1 MIKTFNQFTQDKPNT
16 IEEGLFDAIKGR
28 KQILDVQSQVADAY
42 EKLIEENPKKF
53 KDGKSVMAAV
63 ADFARETYKKTVTA
77 EGVLSFAQWWKDFEK
92 AHAYMLDRTIFNQ

>member
-28 KQILDVQSQVADAY
+28 KQILEVQSQVVEAY
-42 EKLIEENPKKF
+42 EKLIEEDPKKYNS
-53 KDGKSVMAAV
+53 GKAVMAAV

-77 EGVLSFAQWWKDFEK
+77 EGALTFKQWWEEFAK
-92 AHAYMLDRTIFNQ
+92 AHTYMLDGTIFNK